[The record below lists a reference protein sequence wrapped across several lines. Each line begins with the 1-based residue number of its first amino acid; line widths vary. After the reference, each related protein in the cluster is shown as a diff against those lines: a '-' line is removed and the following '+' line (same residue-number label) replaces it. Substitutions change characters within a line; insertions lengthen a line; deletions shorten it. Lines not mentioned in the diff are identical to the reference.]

1 MREWIDN
8 AHFARWLADAVAEY
22 IGQSAAWWFP
32 QTLDSYDQHS
42 ILTPGTDKF
51 ERVKA
56 LNVWITV
63 GSWWLVAGGRWTA
76 PVFYLLYEYMRA
88 CGAPLPPTWSAAE
101 RARKRITAA
110 VRDALEQ
117 DVEMSYRRRRRLLGE
132 NPLIAMT
139 LRELGPLAVRR
150 DPRNCR
156 S

>member
-88 CGAPLPPTWSAAE
+88 CGAPLPRLGAQRSGRESESRQPSETRWS
-101 RARKRITAA
+101 RTSR
-110 VRDALEQ
+110 
-117 DVEMSYRRRRRLLGE
+117 
-132 NPLIAMT
+132 
-139 LRELGPLAVRR
+139 
-150 DPRNCR
+150 
-156 S
+156 